1 MSLTLPS
8 VRPTPYGITL
18 GATMSELAKISISLD
33 DDLYRQVRDAAG
45 KQGVSAW
52 LAAAALARL
61 RAETLLSVA
70 DEIAGETGGPLTE
83 QELEEAR
90 KWLHSSS
97 TAAP

>member
-1 MSLTLPS
+1 
-8 VRPTPYGITL
+8 
-18 GATMSELAKISISLD
+18 
-33 DDLYRQVRDAAG
+33 
-45 KQGVSAW
+45 
-52 LAAAALARL
+52 
-61 RAETLLSVA
+61 VA